1 MHAYYYTE
9 VERPFDRV
17 EEVVLRLMHRFG
29 DWSTAAYR
37 NGEALRIKMGTA
49 GSPPR
54 VAKTIT
60 MTPGAPDRRTGHT
73 RIPIC
78 WEATDSGFFPT
89 MDADLSIVA
98 LGADRTKLVLQGN
111 YQPPLGAVGAT
122 LDRFLLHH
130 IAESSVKHFV
140 DRVAEAVTAVVTTP
154 AE

>member
-1 MHAYYYTE
+1 MG
-9 VERPFDRV
+9 VLL

-29 DWSTAAYR
+29 DWSTDAYR
-37 NGEALRIKMGTA
+37 NGEALRVKMGTV

-54 VAKTIT
+54 IAKTIT
-60 MTPGAPDRRTGHT
+60 MIPGAPDRQPGNT
-73 RIPIC
+73 RIPVR
-78 WEATDSGFFPT
+78 WEATDSAMFPT

-98 LGADRTKLVLQGN
+98 LGADKTKLALQGN

-130 IAESSVKHFV
+130 VAESAVKHFV
-140 DRVAEAVTAVVTTP
+140 DRVAEAATAVVATG

>member
-9 VERPFDRV
+9 VERSFDKV

-29 DWSTAAYR
+29 DWSTDAYR

-49 GSPPR
+49 ASPPLL
-54 VAKTIT
+54 AKTIT
-60 MTPGAPDRRTGHT
+60 MTPGAPDRRPGHT
-73 RIPIC
+73 RIPIR

-98 LGADRTKLVLQGN
+98 LGDDRTKLALQGN

-130 IAESSVKHFV
+130 IAESSVKHFL
-140 DRVAEAVTAVVTTP
+140 DRVAEAVTTVVTTSP
-154 AE
+154 E

>member
-9 VERPFDRV
+9 VERPFGKV

-29 DWSTAAYR
+29 DWSMDAYR
-37 NGEALRIKMGTA
+37 NGEDLRVKMGLG

-60 MTPGAPDRRTGHT
+60 MTPGAPDRRPGNT
-73 RIPIC
+73 RIPVR
-78 WEATDSGFFPT
+78 WEATDSALFPT

-98 LGADRTKLVLQGN
+98 LGDDRTKLVLQGN

-130 IAESSVKHFV
+130 LAESSVKHFV
-140 DRVAEAVTAVVTTP
+140 DRVADAVSAVV
-154 AE
+154 AAGAK